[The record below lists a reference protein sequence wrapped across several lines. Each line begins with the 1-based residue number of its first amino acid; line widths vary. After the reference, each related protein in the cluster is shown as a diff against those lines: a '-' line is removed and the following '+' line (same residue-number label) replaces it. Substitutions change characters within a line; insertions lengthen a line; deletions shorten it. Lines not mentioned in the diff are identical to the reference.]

1 MSEQSDIPDW
11 LKALRP
17 PAAEPA
23 PPESAFAQAPEESA
37 PAEQAPTPPS
47 PPSEFELLR
56 ERALAQPEEFE
67 PEEGVSGSALLQV
80 IRSLKPQ
87 QRFILAFFLLVNVST
102 LGCFVLMV
110 LQKIDPL
117 RIAELLGR

>member
-1 MSEQSDIPDW
+1 MSEQSDMPDW

-17 PAAEPA
+17 QAAEPA

-37 PAEQAPTPPS
+37 PAEQAPMPPR

-56 ERALAQPEEFE
+56 ERALAQPDESETD
-67 PEEGVSGSALLQV
+67 EGVRGSALLQA

-87 QRFILAFFLLVNVST
+87 QRFILAFFLLLNVST

-117 RIAELLGR
+117 RIAEFVGR